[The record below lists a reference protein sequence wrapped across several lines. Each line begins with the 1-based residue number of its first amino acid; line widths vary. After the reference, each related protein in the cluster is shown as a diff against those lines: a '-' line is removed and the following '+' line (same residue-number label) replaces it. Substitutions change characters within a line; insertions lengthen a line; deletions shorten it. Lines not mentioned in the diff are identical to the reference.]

1 MQINKA
7 TKYSISIIT
16 FAIVTVLM
24 VTFIQR
30 YTIHVNKTN
39 TAYQKF
45 VNLLNQHQIGLKKA
59 TDTKGVNEIS
69 QPLQHYLNFLNA
81 FYDGRETGAGVFTVA
96 DEMRLPVKESIGAL
110 ENFQNEITNRIAK
123 GTTGESDWIENAAR
137 QISSHS
143 IRLRESIQLGI
154 EDDNRFVNML
164 SWYSVALLSMGFIV
178 LCLFIVRYM
187 KRTRNALLES
197 EKNLKSENERVRS
210 LSSFIESVSKG
221 EYDIQLESKGVDDHL
236 TAMLIS
242 MRESLKGN
250 AETERRR
257 NWSTSGL
264 AKIGEILR
272 ASSGNTAVLYDN
284 IIQFV
289 VKYTKSNQ
297 GGMFILNNEDE
308 HNHFLELT
316 SCYAFERKKFIQKT
330 IDPGQGL
337 IGQCFLEAERIYL
350 LEVPDDYIHITS
362 GLGNENPSAL
372 LLIPMKVNDQVFGVI
387 ELATFGKY
395 EEFEIALVEEF
406 AESIASTIATVK
418 TNESTRIL
426 LEQTQQQA
434 EEMRSQEEEMRQNM
448 EELSA
453 TQEEM
458 GRKEKEYILRIE
470 QLEAKLKSQPADSL
484 K

>member
-1 MQINKA
+1 
-7 TKYSISIIT
+7 
-16 FAIVTVLM
+16 
-24 VTFIQR
+24 
-30 YTIHVNKTN
+30 
-39 TAYQKF
+39 
-45 VNLLNQHQIGLKKA
+45 
-59 TDTKGVNEIS
+59 
-69 QPLQHYLNFLNA
+69 
-81 FYDGRETGAGVFTVA
+81 
-96 DEMRLPVKESIGAL
+96 
-110 ENFQNEITNRIAK
+110 
-123 GTTGESDWIENAAR
+123 
-137 QISSHS
+137 
-143 IRLRESIQLGI
+143 
-154 EDDNRFVNML
+154 
-164 SWYSVALLSMGFIV
+164 LSMGFTV

-187 KRTRNALLES
+187 KRTRHALLES
-197 EKNLKSENERVRS
+197 EKNLKSEIDRVGS

-221 EYDIQLESKGVDDHL
+221 EYNIQLESKGTDDHL
-236 TAMLIS
+236 TTMLIS
-242 MRESLKGN
+242 MRESLKEN
-250 AETERRR
+250 AEIERRR

-272 ASSGNTAVLYDN
+272 ASSGNTTALYDN

-289 VKYTKSNQ
+289 VKYTQSNQ
-297 GGMFILNNEDE
+297 GGLFILNNENE
-308 HNHFLELT
+308 NNHFLELV
-316 SCYAFERKKFIQKT
+316 SCYAFERKKFIQKN

-337 IGQCFLEAERIYL
+337 IGQCFQEAERVYL
-350 LEVPDDYIHITS
+350 LEVPEDYIHITS

-387 ELATFGKY
+387 ELASFSKF
-395 EEFEIALVEEF
+395 EEFEIVLVEEF
-406 AESIASTIATVK
+406 AESIAATISTVK

-470 QLEAKLKSQPADSL
+470 QLEAKLKTQQADTL